1 MMEIRL
7 KLMIVLLVG
16 FPPVEMDLFKFLA
29 AESRNVML
37 ALEMPIQHKVHAPIN
52 AWITHAEIHG

>member
-1 MMEIRL
+1 MEI
-7 KLMIVLLVG
+7 KSTLMNVLIVH

-37 ALEMPIQHKVHAPIN
+37 ALEMPIQHKVHAPTN
-52 AWITHAEIHG
+52 A